1 MITLIA
7 AVAKNGVIGKANGLP
22 WDIPEDRKR
31 FRALAVGKVVLKGRK
46 TYESIYSRLGKPL
59 PNRTNVVVSRNS
71 GFQTPEGVLVYPSL
85 EEALRKLK
93 NEQEVCVIGGGEIY
107 RQTLPLADR
116 LEITHV
122 GQEAEGEVKFPPID
136 PGIWKKTFEEP
147 HEGYI
152 FATYEK

>member
-7 AVAKNGVIGKANGLP
+7 AVAKNGVIGKANDLP

-31 FRALAVGKVVLKGRK
+31 FRALTVGKVVLMGRK

-59 PNRTNVVVSRNS
+59 PNRTNVVVTHNPR
-71 GFQTPEGVLVYPSL
+71 FQGAEGVLVFRSL
-85 EEALRKLK
+85 EDALEKLR
-93 NEQEVCVIGGGEIY
+93 NETEICVIGGGEIY
-107 RQTLPLADR
+107 RQTMPLADR
-116 LEITHV
+116 LEVTHV
-122 GQEAEGEVKFPPID
+122 DQEVRGDVTFPTID
-136 PGIWKKTFEEP
+136 PKVWKKTFEEP